1 MLRYNQTE
9 PSFSQRLV
17 SVISFEQI
25 SNFREILQWYCVVA
39 KMKFYAHKNKKQIPS
54 VPF

>member
-17 SVISFEQI
+17 SVISFGQI
-25 SNFREILQWYCVVA
+25 SNCRGILQWYSVVA
-39 KMKFYAHKNKKQIPS
+39 KMTFYGHKNKKQIPS
-54 VPF
+54 LPF